1 MKTTLKAAG
10 LASSLVVAALVG
22 GTLISAASA
31 SPRSPASTGSS
42 LVADDVDAGAYCDL
56 WRQTFAD
63 ELGVSV
69 DDLTPAGKAA
79 AVATIDAAVA
89 NGDLPEDVAAR
100 MKERIQNADGDGCR
114 LLGAG
119 FHAWGRAAARVDFA
133 FDWVAAASDEL
144 NMAPADL
151 VSALRSGDS
160 LQDVAEAQG
169 VDYGVV
175 SQAILDAA
183 RADLDALV
191 EAGRITQEAA
201 DQRLANLSDRL
212 EAGEFP
218 PLGRPHRPM
227 RSFGGDGNGIGTGV
241 GNGVGNGVGAG
252 ASSS

>member
-89 NGDLPEDVAAR
+89 NGDLPEDVVYKMTKTMAAHVDDMAAVVKAIAGSTPKDMALDIGVPFHKGA
-100 MKERIQNADGDGCR
+100 MK
-114 LLGAG
+114 
-119 FHAWGRAAARVDFA
+119 F
-133 FDWVAAASDEL
+133 
-144 NMAPADL
+144 
-151 VSALRSGDS
+151 
-160 LQDVAEAQG
+160 
-169 VDYGVV
+169 YK
-175 SQAILDAA
+175 
-183 RADLDALV
+183 
-191 EAGRITQEAA
+191 EAGA
-201 DQRLANLSDRL
+201 
-212 EAGEFP
+212 
-218 PLGRPHRPM
+218 M
-227 RSFGGDGNGIGTGV
+227 
-241 GNGVGNGVGAG
+241 
-252 ASSS
+252 